1 MTNAK
6 ASLCLREEERRS
18 LVRAAE
24 QMDDDTLGRLR
35 ALWRDGSL
43 ATGWAIPDDWWTPA
57 VEQAIKA
64 VNRGHG
70 LTRACMALGD
80 ARARAGVG
88 IAEGM
93 TDLAALFRVFGS
105 PNPPLAALRSFATGW
120 AEAGFAPIGELRCE
134 DPLTG
139 LVSVAYLRT
148 RLAEIY
154 REGTARAYCLVVV
167 TLTVADAWERVAAM
181 LRLATLL
188 REVFPLG
195 DTLVRLGQGRAGA
208 LTTKPRT
215 KRLRDSGVVEV
226 TALPDRYRDALAT
239 LSLWT

>member
-1 MTNAK
+1 MY
-6 ASLCLREEERRS
+6 REEEWRF
-18 LVRAAE
+18 LAGAA
-24 QMDDDTLGRLR
+24 QHMDDDTQDLC
-35 ALWRDGSL
+35 ALWREGSL
-43 ATGWAIPDDWWTPA
+43 ATGWAMPCDWWTPA

-93 TDLAALFRVFGS
+93 TDLAALFRLLGGAD
-105 PNPPLAALRSFATGW
+105 PPLAALRSFATGW

-154 REGTARAYCLVVV
+154 REGTARRHCLVVV
-167 TLTVADAWERVAAM
+167 TVTVADAWERVAA
-181 LRLATLL
+181 LLHVAALL

-195 DTLVRLGQGRAGA
+195 DTLVRLGHGRAAA
-208 LTTKPRT
+208 LTTRPRT
-215 KRLRDSGVVEV
+215 RRLREAGVVEV
-226 TALPDRYRDALAT
+226 VALPDRYRDALAT

>member
-1 MTNAK
+1 MY
-6 ASLCLREEERRS
+6 REEEWRS
-18 LVRAAE
+18 LAGAA
-24 QMDDDTLGRLR
+24 QHMDDDTRDLR
-35 ALWRDGSL
+35 AQWREGSL
-43 ATGWAIPDDWWTPA
+43 ATGWAMPHDWWTPA

-93 TDLAALFRVFGS
+93 TDLAALFRLLGGAD
-105 PNPPLAALRSFATGW
+105 PPLAALRSFATGW

-154 REGTARAYCLVVV
+154 REGTARLHGLVVV
-167 TLTVADAWERVAAM
+167 TVTVADTWERVAA
-181 LRLATLL
+181 LLHVAALL

-195 DTLVRLGQGRAGA
+195 DTLVRLGHDRAAA
-208 LTTKPRT
+208 LTTRPRT
-215 KRLRDSGVVEV
+215 RRLRDAGLVEV
-226 TALPDRYRDALAT
+226 VALPDRYRDALAT